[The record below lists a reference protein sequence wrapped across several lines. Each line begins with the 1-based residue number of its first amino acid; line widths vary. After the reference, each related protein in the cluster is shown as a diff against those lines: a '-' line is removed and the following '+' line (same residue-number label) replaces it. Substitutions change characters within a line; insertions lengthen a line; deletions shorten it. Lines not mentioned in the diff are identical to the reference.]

1 LHTKVIVRLPEMSRS
16 LRAVIVGAAAQK
28 EQPMIQVRSGE
39 RTMWVPREYVS
50 VAPQPWGVRAARWV
64 KSFIFGEK

>member
-1 LHTKVIVRLPEMSRS
+1 
-16 LRAVIVGAAAQK
+16 
-28 EQPMIQVRSGE
+28 
-39 RTMWVPREYVS
+39 MWVPREYVS